1 MELLWLP
8 SSGKRKKDAS
18 LDPKFLY
25 SVSLSLGLRLC
36 ESQMKYD
43 KDIQK
48 MYGPC
53 YAFSTMDLVKDLF
66 EIDVKDKGIWGKI
79 EKVKVVEKDIL
90 RTAAVYL
97 YVLHNLQCGGSR
109 NAQYYSDPYKVAL
122 GQILTNGVLPTQNFV
137 SWALKMASTD
147 SETKKISKKWDVTP
161 AL

>member
-1 MELLWLP
+1 MIMLRIILKIQSLRKVIQCIRHLFPLL
-8 SSGKRKKDAS
+8 SGLA
-18 LDPKFLY
+18 LL
-25 SVSLSLGLRLC
+25 
-36 ESQMKYD
+36 SQMKYD